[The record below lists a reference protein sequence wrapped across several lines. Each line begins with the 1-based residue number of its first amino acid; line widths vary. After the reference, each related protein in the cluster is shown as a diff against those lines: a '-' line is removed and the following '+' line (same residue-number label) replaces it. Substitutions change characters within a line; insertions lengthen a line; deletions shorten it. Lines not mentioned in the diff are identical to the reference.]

1 MLESWR
7 DFQNEYNENRPDEPY
22 GRTGEDCVDW
32 EYLARYAEENLK
44 KAFKAGYELASRRFR
59 DKVQQY
65 CEDIFLSMNWDD
77 DPFESNE
84 E

>member
-1 MLESWR
+1 MIESWK
-7 DFQNEYNENRPDEPY
+7 DFLYEYNENRPDEPY
-22 GRTGEDCVDW
+22 CSDENAEEW
-32 EYLARYAEENLK
+32 AEIARYAEENLE
-44 KAFKAGYELASRRFR
+44 KAFKAGFEVASRRFR

-65 CEDIFLSMNWDD
+65 CDDLHLSMNWDE